1 MCRDHV
7 AHTEDMAMSNRE
19 PAKPFD
25 LDLAYLLHPAGAFNH
40 PRDVLDDP
48 DMTTHEKRAI
58 LAAWASDAC
67 ALEAVPALRRSPPGK
82 PPVAVDEIFD
92 ALRDLD
98 RLACMRRASAPAPRL

>member
-1 MCRDHV
+1 MR
-7 AHTEDMAMSNRE
+7 NRE

-67 ALEAVPALRRSPPGK
+67 ALEAVPALRRSPPGSPSRRLRK
-82 PPVAVDEIFD
+82 CPAQPP
-92 ALRDLD
+92 
-98 RLACMRRASAPAPRL
+98 ACVSSP